1 MICQM
6 PLLYENT
13 DAIFKKKSLQEQGI
27 TIPWGYIGAF
37 ALGVFIG
44 LPIGREILKTAAG
57 ITEAEIKRRMQE
69 LKVKRG
75 LE

>member
-1 MICQM
+1 M
-6 PLLYENT
+6 PILYEDT
-13 DAIFKKKSLQEQGI
+13 VFSRKDLQEPGI
-27 TIPWGYIGAF
+27 TIPWGYLGAF
-37 ALGVFIG
+37 LLGVFIG

-57 ITEAEIKRRMQE
+57 ITESEIKRRMQE

>member
-1 MICQM
+1 M

-13 DAIFKKKSLQEQGI
+13 DVIFKKKSLQEPGI

-37 ALGVFIG
+37 VLGVFIG

-57 ITEAEIKRRMQE
+57 LTEEEIRKRIEE
-69 LKVKRG
+69 LKAQRG

>member
-1 MICQM
+1 M

-13 DAIFKKKSLQEQGI
+13 DVIFKKKSLQEPGI

-37 ALGVFIG
+37 TLGVFIG

-57 ITEAEIKRRMQE
+57 LTEKEIRKRIEE
-69 LKVKRG
+69 LKAQRG